1 MGKVVVSLGRSL
13 LSGLDEGEKLCVSSA
28 CPQLLLSS
36 KQEDTQKLTD
46 QQQALNRGQN
56 PLPIYLSLNVKD
68 KISDQDF
75 RGNHTSELLLTFNP
89 IKGSI

>member
-13 LSGLDEGEKLCVSSA
+13 LSGLDEGEKLFVSSA
-28 CPQLLLSS
+28 CPQLLLFS

-46 QQQALNRGQN
+46 QQQALNHGQN